1 MSSHKPFT
9 PPLWGNFGKSVKD
22 LFTKKYTYKN
32 QAITKHNAKNGV
44 TLESGGVYTN
54 ELSGYVKVT
63 QKSKDLG
70 TAEVNIETSGK
81 ADGKVKFDQ
90 YLKGLVLTVSG
101 NEKPSAK
108 VNVDYSQEYFAGSA
122 NVDTAIKSMQ
132 TKVEGTAVVGFEG
145 LAIGG
150 QAKFDVSGDNELED
164 YNAGVEYT
172 QEDFTATV
180 QSGDKTEKI
189 TASYFQKVSPDLQV
203 GASVDFGKGGR
214 VLTIGDEYQLDADT
228 TLKGKLNTKGVVS
241 AVVEHRLAN
250 PKLQFGVAASFNAF
264 NGAPVVADNFGLT
277 LTFGDF

>member
-1 MSSHKPFT
+1 MSYKPFT
-9 PPLWGNFGKSVKD
+9 PFFWGNFGKSVKD
-22 LFTKKYTYKN
+22 LFIKKYTFKN
-32 QAITKHNAKNGV
+32 QAIIKYNAKNGV
-44 TLESGGVYTN
+44 MLESGGVYQN
-54 ELSGYVKVT
+54 DLSGYVKVT

-70 TAEVNIETSGK
+70 TAEVTIETSGK
-81 ADGKVKFDQ
+81 ADGRVKFDQ
-90 YLKGLVLTVSG
+90 YLKGLVLTISG

-122 NVDTAIKSMQ
+122 SVDTAIKNMQ
-132 TKVEGTAVVGFEG
+132 TKVEGTAVVGYEG
-145 LAIGG
+145 LAVGG

-180 QSGDKTEKI
+180 QSGDKTERI
-189 TASYFQKVSPDLQV
+189 TASYYQKVSNDLQV
-203 GASVDFGKGGR
+203 GAAVEFGKGGR

-228 TLKGKLNTKGVVS
+228 TLKGKLNTKGIVS

-264 NGAPVVADNFGLT
+264 NGNPVVANDFGLT
-277 LTFGDF
+277 VTFGDF